1 MNGKLMKERR
11 KELGMTQMDLAVR
24 MGVQLSNVSSWE
36 RGARTASVPNLRKL
50 AGILGVNMEELLADE
65 PETAAV

>member
-1 MNGKLMKERR
+1 MKERR

-36 RGARTASVPNLRKL
+36 RGAHTASVPNLRKL
-50 AGILGVNMEELLADE
+50 AGILGVSMEDLLADE

>member
-36 RGARTASVPNLRKL
+36 RGARTTSVPNLRKL
-50 AGILGVNMEELLADE
+50 AGILGVSMEDLLADE

>member
-24 MGVQLSNVSSWE
+24 MGVQLSTVSSWE

-50 AGILGVNMEELLADE
+50 AGILGVSMEDLLADE

>member
-1 MNGKLMKERR
+1 MNDKLMKERR

-36 RGARTASVPNLRKL
+36 RGVRTPSVPNLRKL
-50 AGILGVNMEELLADE
+50 AGILGVSMEDLLADE

>member
-1 MNGKLMKERR
+1 MKERR

-24 MGVQLSNVSSWE
+24 MGVQLSNVSNWE

-50 AGILGVNMEELLADE
+50 AGILGVSMEDLLADE

>member
-11 KELGMTQMDLAVR
+11 KELGMTQMDLAAR

-50 AGILGVNMEELLADE
+50 AGILGVSMEELLADE

>member
-24 MGVQLSNVSSWE
+24 MGVQLSNVSNWE

-50 AGILGVNMEELLADE
+50 AGILGASMEDLLADE

>member
-1 MNGKLMKERR
+1 MKERR

-36 RGARTASVPNLRKL
+36 RGARTASAPNLRKL
-50 AGILGVNMEELLADE
+50 AGILGVSMEDLLADE

>member
-50 AGILGVNMEELLADE
+50 AVILGVSMEELLADE

>member
-24 MGVQLSNVSSWE
+24 MGVQLSNVSNWE

-50 AGILGVNMEELLADE
+50 AGILGVSMEDLLADE

>member
-1 MNGKLMKERR
+1 MKERR

-24 MGVQLSNVSSWE
+24 MGVQLSNVSNWE
-36 RGARTASVPNLRKL
+36 RGTRTASVPNLRKL
-50 AGILGVNMEELLADE
+50 AGILGVSMEDLLADE